1 VIAQN
6 GVVIE
11 HQFYVIVFLKRL
23 LCAGFE
29 HTKAARHSEMHDKA
43 AVVDAKE

>member
-1 VIAQN
+1 
-6 GVVIE
+6 
-11 HQFYVIVFLKRL
+11 VIVFLKRL